1 MEKIVLKHLL
11 VNNRAWASDIIEHDS
26 HFFRNQTES
35 QSPKYLWIGCS
46 DSRVPASQVLG
57 LKPGDLFELRNI
69 ANQIN
74 ESDAGS
80 MSALQYAVDTL
91 EVKHI
96 IVCGHYNCGGVAAT
110 LNNQVTGALK
120 EWLAN
125 LRAIVET
132 KKDIDQDFKDQSD
145 KINYFCELNTIEQVK
160 NVCDS
165 DILQSAW
172 NRGQKIS
179 VHGWIYDISKGL
191 IIDLKVTRSTK

>member
-1 MEKIVLKHLL
+1 MEKIVLENLL
-11 VNNRAWASDIIEHDS
+11 KNNRAWASDIIEHDS
-26 HFFRNQTES
+26 NFFRNQTES
-35 QSPKYLWIGCS
+35 QSPEYLWIGCS

-57 LKPGDLFELRNI
+57 LKPGDLFVLRNI
-69 ANQIN
+69 ANQVN
-74 ESDAGS
+74 DSDAGS

-91 EVKHI
+91 KVKHI
-96 IVCGHYNCGGVAAT
+96 IVCGHYNCGGVGAALT
-110 LNNQVTGALK
+110 NQVTGALK

-125 LRAIVET
+125 LKAIVET
-132 KKDIDQDFKDQSD
+132 KKDIDQDFKDDSE

-160 NVCDS
+160 NVCDT